1 MNCLSCRSRT
11 DVYDTRVLPDHG
23 VRRKRKCVACGFRFA
38 TLESLDAMRPLRTK
52 KPKPVKVPRPKVARP
67 TRTATVR
74 PARREKNYEGDID
87 FGGSMSEDIWEV
99 ARELG
104 IEGYR

>member
-1 MNCLSCRSRT
+1 MNCLSCHART
-11 DVYDTRVLPDHG
+11 DVYDTRVLPDMG

-38 TLESLDAMRPLRTK
+38 TLEVLDAMRPLRTRE
-52 KPKPVKVPRPKVARP
+52 PKPVKTPKPKVSRSPKAV
-67 TRTATVR
+67 AAK
-74 PARREKNYEGDID
+74 PARRENNFDDDADLSHGV
-87 FGGSMSEDIWEV
+87 SEDLWEV